1 MGLIMRLW
9 SAVVIRVPLLS
20 LLLLLLSIV
29 WILLFPMVS
38 ITTGELKPR
47 GLYVDENSILVHSEL
62 FRHHLSR
69 YRRQRDQ
76 SFSHSCNSSA
86 LNRYNICD
94 AIIAEY
100 GLPCLRHDFRR
111 GQKNHHSMH
120 EGDEDNRR
128 PYFSNSVY
136 QVHLSPRMAKSAAV
150 VESTVLAFSY
160 SIDNNDDV
168 LGICN
173 ATTIPMMMSIFDAIY
188 HGLREATW
196 QSRLVIILFVP
207 ISSMTSS
214 STAAAHQSMFSL
226 SEWLHLYHR
235 PTLSQLHDYS
245 DSSHHRFKI
254 GIIREAYVLDL
265 TTLPT
270 SSSSQLS
277 NDIRWEKAS
286 LQYSGINGLLPNM
299 DLISYPLVL
308 YPHQLSAESA
318 LCEVCTSW
326 DLYRS
331 RWKRY
336 WHSRYSDH
344 AALRWIHRLIDEAI
358 EFMEGYVLNGRYKAR
373 LCGLLCSMH
382 LLIRGPS
389 GLGGHAMFAAFNI
402 DSISIQPLFL
412 SSPTAEEKENTLNN
426 DDNSDGTHKNTP
438 MQQQQNPQWGSVDRS
453 RSVRGMDHL
462 SLSEML
468 FGLLYISNNLQ
479 EELHHSHFYYLLM
492 GSRDFTV
499 RGIACN
505 NTYAIL
511 YYNVI

>member
-1 MGLIMRLW
+1 MGLIRLW

-20 LLLLLLSIV
+20 FLLLLLSIV
-29 WILLFPMVS
+29 WILLFPLLS

-69 YRRQRDQ
+69 YRRQRDR
-76 SFSHSCNSSA
+76 SFRHSYNSSA
-86 LNRYNICD
+86 LNRCNICD

-120 EGDEDNRR
+120 EGDEDNRS
-128 PYFSNSVY
+128 PYFRNSVY

-160 SIDNNDDV
+160 SIDDNNDDV
-168 LGICN
+168 L

-196 QSRLVIILFVP
+196 QSRLVIVLFVP
-207 ISSMTSS
+207 ISSMTSSS
-214 STAAAHQSMFSL
+214 STAAAHQSMFSF

-235 PTLSQLHDYS
+235 PSLSQLHDYS

-265 TTLPT
+265 STVPT
-270 SSSSQLS
+270 SSSFQSR

-308 YPHQLSAESA
+308 YPHHLSAESA

-331 RWKRY
+331 RWKSY
-336 WHSRYSDH
+336 WHSRCSDH
-344 AALRWIHRLIDEAI
+344 AALRWVHRLIDEAI
-358 EFMEGYVLNGRYKAR
+358 EFLEGYMLDGRYKAR

-412 SSPTAEEKENTLNN
+412 SSPSAEENTKGR
-426 DDNSDGTHKNTP
+426 SKHKNTP
-438 MQQQQNPQWGSVDRS
+438 MQQQQQQQQWGSADRS
-453 RSVRGMDHL
+453 KPVRGMEHL
-462 SLSEML
+462 SLSELL

-499 RGIACN
+499 TDTACN
-505 NTYAIL
+505 NTYTIL
-511 YYNVI
+511 YFNVI